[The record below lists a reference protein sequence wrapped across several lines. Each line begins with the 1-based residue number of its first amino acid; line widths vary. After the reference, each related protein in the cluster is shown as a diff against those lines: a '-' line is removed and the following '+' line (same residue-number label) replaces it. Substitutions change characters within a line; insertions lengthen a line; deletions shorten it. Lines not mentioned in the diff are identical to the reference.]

1 MTKKTHNVAN
11 LGFENRMWEMAELSS
26 ALQQHGLNALFTKL
40 NAFAETGRCANSN
53 TRLPAYITNVSLSCE
68 RGAII
73 HYSRHD
79 TISPDLILKQ
89 RSSFDHSY
97 SAFFT

>member
-11 LGFENRMWEMAELSS
+11 LGFENRLWEMAELSS

-53 TRLPAYITNVSLSCE
+53 ARLPAYITNVSLCCE
-68 RGAII
+68 EALLFTIQ
-73 HYSRHD
+73 D
-79 TISPDLILKQ
+79 TTPFLPTPFLLI
-89 RSSFDHSY
+89 
-97 SAFFT
+97 